1 MPAVAPGAV
10 VAVTG
15 ANGFIG
21 SHVCK
26 KLLEDGYSVRA
37 VVRDPSDAAKV
48 VDMPRISFGRAFT
61 DTFTCAPAVAPVPQT
76 LVDASR

>member
-48 VDMPRISFGRAFT
+48 DHLLQLPGADGELCV
-61 DTFTCAPAVAPVPQT
+61 CV
-76 LVDASR
+76 